1 MKRFDK
7 TTQNREVI
15 YGRRQTQGRAFGV
28 LEKARRILKA
38 IARFAGDTGF
48 EANAAAVSESTGAA
62 VVFLMKRKRGSGRKE
77 KMCVVKFY
85 VNIADND
92 GWDNFERSLLLRRIR
107 GTKRRLP
114 EKGSPLLCSNLIA

>member
-38 IARFAGDTGF
+38 IARFAGDTEF
-48 EANAAAVSESTGAA
+48 ERNAAAASESTGAVA
-62 VVFLMKRKRGSGRKE
+62 VFLMKRKRGSGRK
-77 KMCVVKFY
+77 KR
-85 VNIADND
+85 
-92 GWDNFERSLLLRRIR
+92 ERGNVRCEI
-107 GTKRRLP
+107 
-114 EKGSPLLCSNLIA
+114 LCEYCG